1 MKDLRRDNPVQRNLR
16 QSHFFHLLPALA
28 RVMLITLS
36 FMVIFVIV
44 RHWIYPDIMS
54 WRGQMV
60 TIGFSAFG
68 ATIGAYIA
76 FRTYFDVSEYR
87 QRTLEALRESEDRYR
102 GLFDRVPVG
111 LYRTTPDGQILDANP
126 ALVEMLGYPD
136 LETLLAVNARDV
148 FINPED
154 RQREMAL
161 LDQAGVVINIEI
173 QLRRYDGATIWVED
187 TVRSILGTEGRVLYY
202 DGSLEDITERK
213 GADEVRA
220 WMASIV
226 ESSDDAIIGMTLDG
240 TIITWNSA
248 AERIY
253 GYTMNEIKGHSVF
266 ILTPSGYN
274 DELPQILDRIKNG
287 GRVEHYETVRKRK
300 SGEQIHVS
308 LTISPILNVAG
319 DIIGISKI
327 ARDITERKR
336 MEQYVLRTERLAAMG
351 NITAALAHEVK
362 NPLQSILNNLELA
375 LNFSLESDET
385 EECLQVCLREVER
398 LIEITQ
404 RMLGF
409 VRPEREAYHPISI
422 PVVWQRTYALLNKTL
437 QLAAI
442 QVTTDIPENLPR
454 VMGIPDQ
461 ISQVFLNL
469 VLNVR
474 QALPSGGNLHIEARV
489 EREMLVLTLT
499 NNGPPIPD
507 EHIEHIFD
515 PFFTTKPDSTGLG
528 LYISHTIIQQHG
540 GTLSVQN
547 LEGGKGVS
555 FTITLPIADRAV
567 VTTTDWQEV
576 TSV

>member
-1 MKDLRRDNPVQRNLR
+1 
-16 QSHFFHLLPALA
+16 
-28 RVMLITLS
+28 
-36 FMVIFVIV
+36 
-44 RHWIYPDIMS
+44 
-54 WRGQMV
+54 
-60 TIGFSAFG
+60 
-68 ATIGAYIA
+68 
-76 FRTYFDVSEYR
+76 
-87 QRTLEALRESEDRYR
+87 
-102 GLFDRVPVG
+102 
-111 LYRTTPDGQILDANP
+111 
-126 ALVEMLGYPD
+126 
-136 LETLLAVNARDV
+136 
-148 FINPED
+148 
-154 RQREMAL
+154 
-161 LDQAGVVINIEI
+161 
-173 QLRRYDGATIWVED
+173 
-187 TVRSILGTEGRVLYY
+187 
-202 DGSLEDITERK
+202 
-213 GADEVRA
+213 
-220 WMASIV
+220 
-226 ESSDDAIIGMTLDG
+226 
-240 TIITWNSA
+240 
-248 AERIY
+248 
-253 GYTMNEIKGHSVF
+253 
-266 ILTPSGYN
+266 
-274 DELPQILDRIKNG
+274 
-287 GRVEHYETVRKRK
+287 VRKRK